1 MIINF
6 RKAVELSDAEKRDIQ
21 RVISILEELEDEL
34 EGEEDFS
41 RLINELEKI
50 KYHDE
55 FVIEKEEN
63 DDD

>member
-6 RKAVELSDAEKRDIQ
+6 RKVVELSDAEKRDIQ

-34 EGEEDFS
+34 EGEEDFCQ
-41 RLINELEKI
+41 LINGLEQI
-50 KYHDE
+50 KYHE
-55 FVIEKEEN
+55 FIIEKEEN

>member
-6 RKAVELSDAEKRDIQ
+6 RKVVELSDTEKRDIQ

-41 RLINELEKI
+41 QLIRELEEI
-50 KYHDE
+50 KYHE

>member
-6 RKAVELSDAEKRDIQ
+6 RKVVELSDTEKSYIQ

-41 RLINELEKI
+41 QLINELELI
-50 KYHDE
+50 KYRE